1 MLGEGGLDGGAEVRP
16 EGVHR
21 NLPNQDL
28 CGGGGGADGGPATR
42 RDEVAEDHSPA
53 LAEDVEGAADQTA
66 GEETADGLDH
76 LVGGHLGGGPVEVL
90 AREDVERL
98 LHTLVRALLHRGH
111 QRQPPRR
118 PCNQPARNC
127 QLVQSSGGGHGGEA
141 ASAPLETW
149 L

>member
-1 MLGEGGLDGGAEVRP
+1 MRCIWVTHRVLGEGGLDGGAEVRP

-28 CGGGGGADGGPATR
+28 CGGGGSADGGPAPR

-76 LVGGHLGGGPVEVL
+76 LVG
-90 AREDVERL
+90 
-98 LHTLVRALLHRGH
+98 
-111 QRQPPRR
+111 
-118 PCNQPARNC
+118 
-127 QLVQSSGGGHGGEA
+127 
-141 ASAPLETW
+141 
-149 L
+149 